1 MGYHLGVDLGTTYTA
16 AALARGQ
23 RAEAATLGT
32 RSVSIPSVVYLGAG
46 SGGEEMLIGEAAVR
60 RATAEPARVAREF
73 KRRVGDPTPLLLGG
87 TPVGAELL
95 MGRLLAWVVKQVAAT
110 EGEPPT
116 SLAVTHPANWGE
128 YKLDLLR
135 QAIRHVGLTVDH
147 LVPEPVAAASFYAS
161 QRDLAAGATVAVY
174 DLGGGTFDAALV
186 RIDGDG
192 FHIVGRP
199 DGIERMGGIDF
210 DHAVFRHVVG
220 TLGLDVEGVDADDP
234 GMAAALAQ
242 LRTDCVEAKEALSS
256 DTDVSIPVLLPTH
269 HTEVRLT
276 RQELEAMIRPALDET
291 VVALRRTIASAGF
304 GPADI
309 TAVLLVG
316 GSSRIPLVGQLV
328 AAELG
333 RPIAIDAR
341 PKDAISL
348 GAALVAARHADEAS
362 AAPAAAN
369 GAAAAAAA
377 LATGAAAT
385 PSADATATTADA
397 APPAAPT
404 PSAPRPAAPAGPTR
418 TPLPPPPLYPPA
430 VATTPGR
437 GVPSQ
442 TGAGAGGGRAW
453 WVAAAAVVVAVAAV
467 TALLVTRG
475 DGDPEEGDLGG
486 GQTTET
492 TGGTDTTEPPDQ
504 TTSTSD
510 PLGGIDLGG
519 LGTDTGSGE
528 PLEPLPGDDWNPDAR
543 VQFVEECQ
551 GLTASAAAITGADPS
566 ALCGCAYDDIAAS
579 GLSLAEFNEM
589 WAAEGDIDTTSPAA
603 QGFQNAV
610 LGCGTSVAAGG

>member
-60 RATAEPARVAREF
+60 RAAAEPARVAREF

-116 SLAVTHPANWGE
+116 SLTVTHPANWGE

-161 QRDLAAGATVAVY
+161 QRDLAAGTTVAVY

-192 FHIVGRP
+192 FRIVGRP

-220 TLGLDVEGVDADDP
+220 ALGIDVEGVDADDP

-291 VVALRRTIASAGF
+291 VVALRRTIASAGL

-348 GAALVAARHADEAS
+348 GAALVAARHAEEVPAAAATAAAAPPPAPAS
-362 AAPAAAN
+362 AAAPAARRA
-369 GAAAAAAA
+369 
-377 LATGAAAT
+377 
-385 PSADATATTADA
+385 
-397 APPAAPT
+397 
-404 PSAPRPAAPAGPTR
+404 
-418 TPLPPPPLYPPA
+418 PLPPPPLYPPA
-430 VATTPGR
+430 VAPSPPG
-437 GVPSQ
+437 
-442 TGAGAGGGRAW
+442 GAPARSGSGSRRAW
-453 WVAAAAVVVAVAAV
+453 WAGAAAVVVAVAAV

-475 DGDPEEGDLGG
+475 DGDPEEGDLGS

-492 TGGTDTTEPPDQ
+492 SETTDPPEE

-510 PLGGIDLGG
+510 PLGDILGGIDPGDLGG
-519 LGTDTGSGE
+519 DVGSGE
-528 PLEPLPGDDWNPDAR
+528 PLAPLPGDDWNPDAR
-543 VQFVEECQ
+543 VQFVDQCQ
-551 GLTASAAAITGADPS
+551 ALSGSAGALGGVDP
-566 ALCGCAYDDIAAS
+566 AELCGCTYDDIAAS
-579 GLSLAEFNEM
+579 GVSFAEFNEM
-589 WAAEGDIDTTSPAA
+589 WAAEGDIDTSGPAA
-603 QGFQNAV
+603 QAYEDGV
-610 LGCGTSVAAGG
+610 IGCASSIVAGG